1 MNTSKP
7 IYSGPLHLWTQTGHK
22 GSIGNLKLGGTHP
35 VRLQSM
41 ANTDTNDTEG
51 SVAQAERIIKA
62 GADLL
67 RYTTQGRREAANMAN
82 IAEGIHH

>member
-7 IYSGPLHLWTQTGHK
+7 IYSGPCTYERRPAIEVT
-22 GSIGNLKLGGTHP
+22 IGNLKLGGAHP

-51 SVAQAERIIKA
+51 SVLKRELTFFDILRKVAERRQIWLTSLRVSII
-62 GADLL
+62 
-67 RYTTQGRREAANMAN
+67 
-82 IAEGIHH
+82 

>member
-7 IYSGPLHLWTQTGHK
+7 IYSGPCTYERRPAIEVTI
-22 GSIGNLKLGGTHP
+22 GSLKLGGAHP

-51 SVAQAERIIKA
+51 SVAQAERIIK
-62 GADLL
+62 L
-67 RYTTQGRREAANMAN
+67 RKV
-82 IAEGIHH
+82 AEKQQIWLTSLRVSTI